1 MTSLS
6 DLKAQILKLT
16 REYSRQCHSSFRPA
30 DDPLR
35 QPWTKGTPIPY
46 AGRVFTDD
54 EVEAAVSTTLDF
66 WLTLGREGTAMEREL
81 SEFLGIRH
89 SLLVNSGSSANLV
102 AIAALTSSKLPS
114 ERRIRPGDE
123 VITVAAGFPTTVS
136 PIVQVGAVPVF
147 IDADQLLEMLAV
159 IS

>member
-46 AGRVFTDD
+46 AGRVFTED
-54 EVEAAVSTTLDF
+54 EVEAAKQLNKLKTDLEYADHSKEIKFKPHINLQKWMSYNDHF
-66 WLTLGREGTAMEREL
+66 D
-81 SEFLGIRH
+81 
-89 SLLVNSGSSANLV
+89 SLLEA
-102 AIAALTSSKLPS
+102 
-114 ERRIRPGDE
+114 RIDM
-123 VITVAAGFPTTVS
+123 
-136 PIVQVGAVPVF
+136 
-147 IDADQLLEMLAV
+147 IDSWVEN
-159 IS
+159 